1 MRYAMLVVIAALLA
15 CTAPAQDSHPCSCGS
30 DPPGRPAPRSLK
42 PYTGAPDDLRPY
54 SKFTVPYYEYYN
66 DLIEYNGAARDVPD
80 PDLKD
85 LSEIRIGLLAP
96 LYDHP
101 DEVFGKH
108 MLNGAQMAIDEAN
121 AAGGYCG
128 KPFRLV
134 IHNDYDNWQI
144 NQAAAG
150 GVSKDSAIWGVAA
163 NDAVRM
169 IYDDHVWAILGS
181 ISSESTHIAL
191 RLVLKAETPIVN
203 SASTDPTIPETAIP
217 WYFTD
222 IQDDRVQGYTLA
234 RHIYTELGLQR
245 IAILRVNDR
254 YGRFGVLK
262 FRDASRRL
270 GHPVVIE
277 QKFMPGDTDF
287 RRQLRIIQDSR
298 VDGIVL
304 WTDIRPTAL
313 ILQQMKEL
321 GMKQRVFGSHRTIGD
336 ELVSLAGPAAEGFE
350 AVYPYDPTQRTQPWL
365 DFVARFDARYHEK
378 PDHFAALAYDAM
390 RILLQSICRAGL
402 NRGRIRDALTATEN
416 YDGVTGKMVFD
427 PNCKNI
433 SALFLATVRNGAIEY
448 RRITMDKPYARVGE
462 DGVTYSGPATPEIA
476 SPTWKIA
483 VFGPRADQAA
493 GSPEITQLL
502 SNLNR
507 SGYHF
512 SLISIPTESSWG
524 KAATAL
530 VQAVYQDQAL
540 GIIALDRDSSHLAEQ
555 IGVKAF
561 VPVLC
566 ISSDKMLT
574 SANVPWVFRLPEGS
588 PLSEAVNI
596 FTQAAQVSGANRG
609 KIRALLASGES
620 VDGARFDPTGE
631 MR

>member
-1 MRYAMLVVIAALLA
+1 MRYAVLVAIASLLA
-15 CTAPAQDSHPCSCGS
+15 CTAPAQDSHSCSCGS
-30 DPPGRPAPRSLK
+30 NPPGRPAPRSLK

-80 PDLKD
+80 PDLKS

-101 DEVFGKH
+101 DQVFGKH

-134 IHNDYDNWQI
+134 LHNDYDNWQI
-144 NQAAAG
+144 SQAATG
-150 GVSKDSAIWGVAA
+150 GVSKDSAIWGAAA

-169 IYDDHVWAILGS
+169 IYDDHVWAIFGS

-191 RLVLKAETPIVN
+191 RLMLKAETPIVN

-234 RHIYTELGLQR
+234 RHIYTELGLER

-304 WTDIRPTAL
+304 WTDIHPTAL

-350 AVYPYDPTQRTQPWL
+350 AVYPYDPTQHEAA
-365 DFVARFDARYHEK
+365 VARFR
-378 PDHFAALAYDAM
+378 
-390 RILLQSICRAGL
+390 RA
-402 NRGRIRDALTATEN
+402 
-416 YDGVTGKMVFD
+416 V
-427 PNCKNI
+427 
-433 SALFLATVRNGAIEY
+433 
-448 RRITMDKPYARVGE
+448 
-462 DGVTYSGPATPEIA
+462 
-476 SPTWKIA
+476 
-483 VFGPRADQAA
+483 
-493 GSPEITQLL
+493 
-502 SNLNR
+502 
-507 SGYHF
+507 
-512 SLISIPTESSWG
+512 
-524 KAATAL
+524 
-530 VQAVYQDQAL
+530 
-540 GIIALDRDSSHLAEQ
+540 
-555 IGVKAF
+555 
-561 VPVLC
+561 
-566 ISSDKMLT
+566 
-574 SANVPWVFRLPEGS
+574 
-588 PLSEAVNI
+588 
-596 FTQAAQVSGANRG
+596 
-609 KIRALLASGES
+609 
-620 VDGARFDPTGE
+620 
-631 MR
+631 